1 MIDDLTMLANLPV
14 VDEQVAAKVT
24 EANEHAAGA
33 ASEEVPPET
42 HEGPVPSLPKTPEQP
57 GLPPDDPRGPS

>member
-14 VDEQVAAKVT
+14 VDEKVAAKVT
-24 EANEHAAGA
+24 EAKEHAERA

-42 HEGPVPSLPKTPEQP
+42 HEGPLPSLPKTPEQP
-57 GLPPDDPRGPS
+57 GPPPDDPHGPA